1 MKHHLIWV
9 SLLGFLVFACTST
22 TGKSGK
28 ESGLAEAVKIQGEA
42 LLLQGDYT
50 AALSKLLEARK
61 MTPNDPYLLN
71 SLGLAYMGKKRDDL
85 AVSSFEKA
93 LDLKPDYTEALNNLG
108 AAFLRQK
115 KWDQAILAF
124 EKVLDDLL
132 YPTPQYPLSNLGWAY
147 LGKKDYIRAES
158 FFSQALEV
166 VPGFVTASHGLAEV
180 YLQSRQV
187 DKAIAFLT
195 NALRRLP
202 DSALLHADLALA
214 YEAKSQTAKAKAS
227 WQKVRQYA
235 QKDSALAQTAGKRL
249 SGLD

>member
-1 MKHHLIWV
+1 
-9 SLLGFLVFACTST
+9 
-22 TGKSGK
+22 
-28 ESGLAEAVKIQGEA
+28 
-42 LLLQGDYT
+42 
-50 AALSKLLEARK
+50 
-61 MTPNDPYLLN
+61 MTPNNPYLLN

-85 AVSSFEKA
+85 AVSAFEKA

-147 LGKKDYIRAES
+147 LGKQDYRQAES
-158 FFSQALEV
+158 FFSQALDV

-214 YEAKSQTAKAKAS
+214 YEARGQTAKAKAS

-235 QKDSALAQTAGKRL
+235 QKDSALARAAGKRL